1 MYAQI
6 HSVSSFND
14 DEFTKT
20 VFIIRK
26 DKEYLFTGSTVCVC
40 IDTQEGRIMGNEAGQ
55 RARVSLY
62 LCACSAVTEGII
74 T

>member
-1 MYAQI
+1 MQFCVFCIDVTQI
-6 HSVSSFND
+6 HSVSSFN

-40 IDTQEGRIMGNEAGQ
+40 SDTEEGKKEGRK
-55 RARVSLY
+55 
-62 LCACSAVTEGII
+62 EG
-74 T
+74 